1 MMLPQPT
8 EWRVGQVPEADP
20 TWQPTLHRSRDELRR
35 KKRERDR
42 HRHMTLAA
50 VLTGCDRVQS
60 CDRAVHDLR
69 QPTTTECDRAYE
81 RRPPLGADR
90 TSIIKRAPTR
100 HEDLAT
106 PADARRRPG
115 NGDYVGD
122 GLCVIRIRT
131 RRTSIALGR
140 DPTATI
146 ISGRRLTRWI
156 SSAQRHLDSGW

>member
-1 MMLPQPT
+1 
-8 EWRVGQVPEADP
+8 
-20 TWQPTLHRSRDELRR
+20 
-35 KKRERDR
+35 
-42 HRHMTLAA
+42 MTLAA

-60 CDRAVHDLR
+60 CDRAVYDLR

-90 TSIIKRAPTR
+90 TSIIQRAPTR

-131 RRTSIALGR
+131 RRTSIALER
-140 DPTATI
+140 DATATI

-156 SSAQRHLDSGW
+156 SSAQRHLDSGRENERTIEMPGNQRSVIALLRPPIPEHAQNCRLDL